1 MSKEEKKTHALSL
14 EVNGYSFQKVEISW
28 HYQKKHADIT
38 DELILELLKLFV
50 DKRTFQPDKLTTDY
64 FVLEKILHLGKKY
77 KLVWQIENDKTF
89 IVVNCYRIKKKW

>member
-1 MSKEEKKTHALSL
+1 VYTPKEKNNLTMSKEEKKTYALSL
-14 EVNGYSFQKVEISW
+14 EVNGYSFQKVDISQ
-28 HYQKKHADIT
+28 HYLKKHADIT

-77 KLVWQIENDKTF
+77 KLV
-89 IVVNCYRIKKKW
+89 